1 MRIVALCIPLVLPMI
16 NIVGVFFLVGLV
28 CVVYLIVVALCIPM
42 ALPIKII
49 IVIFLVGHVCIVL
62 FTVPGFLLGTITICK
77 GCHLF
82 CFCFGTYLYIY
93 IYMVGE
99 ALEID
104 FGVSFLLADA
114 SIGWLELCSGW
125 RESLPAFLES
135 FLAGWSLFLAGWNS
149 SWFAWGVVHHVIC

>member
-1 MRIVALCIPLVLPMI
+1 
-16 NIVGVFFLVGLV
+16 
-28 CVVYLIVVALCIPM
+28 
-42 ALPIKII
+42 
-49 IVIFLVGHVCIVL
+49 
-62 FTVPGFLLGTITICK
+62 
-77 GCHLF
+77 
-82 CFCFGTYLYIY
+82 
-93 IYMVGE
+93 MVGE